1 MAGPPFDRWHR
12 ELARLDALYRDRTLP
27 APLVE
32 VQARPLL
39 VEILETYAA
48 GGQERGR
55 LRSLV
60 PRYEDFFR
68 STEPPEA
75 QDPVATLR
83 LHLLLFS
90 LKDQYP
96 DYREAFGA
104 IDRLVVLSRR
114 LGVSEEQLA
123 RLRREV
129 AEVSNPEPRWPR
141 WFPHSTREL
150 LLQGT
155 RDPGP

>member
-32 VQARPLL
+32 VQARHFGVP
-39 VEILETYAA
+39 
-48 GGQERGR
+48 G